1 MVLCEGDMQATIE
14 LMQPELF
21 GQDEPPCP
29 GYDVCPIGACGC
41 RWLETGTP
49 WRDVSD
55 DRNADDTR
63 RG

>member
-1 MVLCEGDMQATIE
+1 MPPDTE

-21 GQDEPPCP
+21 GQDEHVCP
-29 GYDVCPIGACGC
+29 GYDVCPIGMCGC
-41 RWLETGTP
+41 RWLGIDTP
-49 WRDVSD
+49 WREAGD